1 MPHIAQSAASG
12 ARQWDQ
18 PQPVG
23 NQPGDVP
30 SKRDLTS
37 WWRQFKRGNAK
48 KDEDKGG
55 SFHLWRRM
63 RTTFVRLRIR
73 AAAFAARQVQR
84 LTSVVLRPLQNALR
98 AYSLCQELILYYFA
112 EPEKPRGI
120 FGVPLQES
128 IKYANVAISLF
139 NEEGES
145 YIYGYVPI
153 VVAKCGVF
161 LKEKG
166 ALQTSH
172 FTRLLTCRCV

>member
-1 MPHIAQSAASG
+1 MPHQAQPSGSG

-23 NQPGDVP
+23 NQAADVP

-55 SFHLWRRM
+55 FLHLWRRM

-73 AAAFAARQVQR
+73 AAAAVSRQVGR
-84 LTSVVLRPLQNALR
+84 LASAVLRPLQIALR
-98 AYSLCQELILYYFA
+98 AATLCRELIVFYYA

-120 FGVPLQES
+120 FGVPLQDS

-166 ALQTSH
+166 
-172 FTRLLTCRCV
+172 